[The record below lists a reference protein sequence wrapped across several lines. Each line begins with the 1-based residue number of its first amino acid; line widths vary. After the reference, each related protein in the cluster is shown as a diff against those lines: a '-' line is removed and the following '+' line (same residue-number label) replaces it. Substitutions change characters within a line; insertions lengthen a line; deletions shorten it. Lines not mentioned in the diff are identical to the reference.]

1 MFLDSTYKCR
11 LGQEMRSDLLGLQ
24 VYSQRFGM
32 SSLVRRPPLGPFDV
46 TLMKFQDEVL
56 LVRKIWLITNA

>member
-1 MFLDSTYKCR
+1 
-11 LGQEMRSDLLGLQ
+11 MRSDLLGLQ

-46 TLMKFQDEVL
+46 TLMKFQDEIL